1 MADETTKPD
10 LKVISGGE
18 PNPNTVFENLSEL
31 RKAQKL
37 TVQRKTVLVNVAV
50 DKPANNSYFRAH
62 KDWLLEEATVIK
74 DADNGTYYFVVPAM
88 RAHPKLNPRL
98 RRVTLAPISIWPADT
113 VMIWPVPIL
122 GGRDFKAWRSAR
134 AAYELARERWVQI
147 TWDEAKSDYV
157 VETAEGINHT
167 PTWPDKSFEDL
178 LKLGFDG
185 KVIDNED
192 HAYVRQLRGLLD

>member
-1 MADETTKPD
+1 MTEKPELKIVEETK
-10 LKVISGGE
+10 KGE
-18 PNPNTVFENLSEL
+18 HNPNTVFENLGEL

-37 TVQRKTVLVNVAV
+37 TIQRKTVLVNVTI
-50 DKPANNSYFRAH
+50 DKPPNDTYFRAH
-62 KDWLLEEATVIK
+62 KDWSLDEATVIK
-74 DADNGTYYFVVPAM
+74 DTNGTYYFVVPDM
-88 RAHPKLNPRL
+88 RAHPKINPRL

-113 VMIWPVPIL
+113 VIIWPVPIP
-122 GGRDFKAWRSAR
+122 GSRDLKAWRSAR
-134 AAYELARERWVQI
+134 AAYELALERWVQI
-147 TWDEAKSDYV
+147 VWDEAKSDYV

-185 KVIDNED
+185 KVIDSED